1 MNEDTQLNN
10 PQTAACFLPHV
21 SRCPS
26 SIVYLED
33 CVQGL
38 KRFADNYFDLAIV
51 DPPYGFR
58 TEKTGIL
65 NFRKGKQEKEWN
77 VAPTAEYFYELK
89 RVSKNQ
95 IVWGVITFP
104 NYG

>member
-1 MNEDTQLNN
+1 MNEANNLQITQKPPLVI
-10 PQTAACFLPHV
+10 PDV
-21 SRCPS
+21 SNSPF
-26 SIVYLED
+26 SIVYNED

-77 VAPTAEYFYELK
+77 VARTAE
-89 RVSKNQ
+89 
-95 IVWGVITFP
+95 
-104 NYG
+104 